1 MGNSVSNVIKS
12 DIAWVWLIKHVQD
25 KDPAAVQKVDKFAA
39 HHVSRVNID
48 IDE

>member
-1 MGNSVSNVIKS
+1 MGNSVSNVIQS
-12 DIAWVWLIKHVQD
+12 DIALIKHVQD
-25 KDPAAVQKVDKFAA
+25 KDPAAIQKVDKFAA